1 MPHEIKRRCFAVE
14 PVRHQSG
21 TAQAVDAPQAP
32 ASFSQAPVQFS
43 LSDLQTKTLGKL
55 ASSDNKARVLVVQ
68 PCCTGKSC
76 YYTHFAKQPNT
87 IVILAQPF
95 VSLKQQTA
103 SDAVTARIQTGI
115 QQGVTLKN
123 QVLTQGLLILCSYE
137 RLNSQVML
145 AKQAIAEGVRVILCI
160 DEVHVLL
167 DSVAFAVSGYR
178 SFMAV
183 WTLIASL
190 ESYDFKMFAMSAT
203 VRPRVEWL
211 LCRELGFESWS
222 EVIRSSP
229 ERPEVQLKKVVADTR
244 VEALH
249 ALVHED
255 PQMVIAIAYLCFDDN
270 V

>member
-1 MPHEIKRRCFAVE
+1 MQNESKRRCHAVE
-14 PVRHQSG
+14 PICHQAQ
-21 TAQAVDAPQAP
+21 TAKAMDAQQAP
-32 ASFSQAPVQFS
+32 KSQASVSSSQAHVQFS
-43 LSDLQTKTLGKL
+43 LSDLQTKTLERL

-103 SDAVTARIQTGI
+103 SDAVTARIQTRI
-115 QQGVTLKN
+115 EQGVPLKN
-123 QVLTQGLLILCSYE
+123 QVLAQGLLILCSYE

-145 AKQAIAEGVRVILCI
+145 AKQAIAEGVRVIICI

-167 DSVAFAVSGYR
+167 DSVAVAVSGYR
-178 SFMAV
+178 NFMAV

-190 ESYDFKMFAMSAT
+190 ESYDFKMFATSAT
-203 VRPRVEWL
+203 VRPRVELL
-211 LCRELGFESWS
+211 LCKELGFLSWS

-229 ERPEVQLKKVVADTR
+229 ARPEVQLKKSVLENRAQ
-244 VEALH
+244 ALL

-255 PQMVIAIAYLCFDDN
+255 PQMVNSIA
-270 V
+270 